1 MRSIESELE
10 VREGATDSHKERK
23 KTRPGLDVVPLEKRT
38 SKTQETQV
46 IVAIHSHYQSGNKAG
61 SL

>member
-10 VREGATDSHKERK
+10 VREGATDAHKERK
-23 KTRPGLDVVPLEKRT
+23 EARPGLDVVPLKKLPIKRH
-38 SKTQETQV
+38 ETQV
-46 IVAIHSHYQSGNKAG
+46 IVTIHSHYQSGNKAG